1 MRKLISSFVATV
13 VGLAIGTGIAAAQ
26 TPTGKLPA
34 GCVLATVTQPRVN
47 EKQPNTP
54 ILFRGQTADRKS
66 IEICNPQGATD
77 AAVTP
82 TSVNNAVA
90 LAVVKMKD
98 KAGRIGLPSNYNEGV
113 ADNIYCDVVDG
124 KLFLAYYRVEWSGGI
139 KSTLALDDKTK
150 DLPGDIEVHRK
161 KCLDA
166 MPLSRKAE
174 LKN

>member
-1 MRKLISSFVATV
+1 MKKILIS
-13 VGLAIGTGIAAAQ
+13 AAAAFVMASGPAFAQ
-26 TPTGKLPA
+26 TTAKTLPD
-34 GCVLATVTQPRVN
+34 GCAMVTVSQPN
-47 EKQPNTP
+47 FNAKQPNTP

-66 IEICNPQGATD
+66 IELCNPQGTTD
-77 AAVTP
+77 ATVTP

-90 LAVVKMKD
+90 LAVIKMKD
-98 KAGRIGLPSNYNEGV
+98 KAGRIGLPKNYDEGV

-124 KLFLAYYRVEWSGGI
+124 KLVLAYYRIEWSGGL
-139 KSTLALDDKTK
+139 KSTLALADKTT
-150 DLPGDIEVHRK
+150 DLPGDIDVHRK

>member
-1 MRKLISSFVATV
+1 MTNIVRIATAAALLVVASS
-13 VGLAIGTGIAAAQ
+13 GLASAQ
-26 TPTGKLPA
+26 TAPKLPD
-34 GCVLATVTQPRVN
+34 GCAIATVTQPHVN
-47 EKQPNTP
+47 AKQPNTP
-54 ILFRGQTADRKS
+54 ILFRGQAADRKS

-77 AAVTP
+77 ATVTP

-90 LAVVKMKD
+90 LAVIKMKD
-98 KAGRIGLPSNYNEGV
+98 KAGRIGLPTNYNEGV
-113 ADNIYCDVVDG
+113 ADSIYCDVVDG
-124 KLFLAYYRVEWSGGI
+124 KLVLAYYRFEWSGGL
-139 KSTLALDDKTK
+139 KTTLALDDKTK